1 MGFFRLLSFTE
12 VIWSPDS
19 ARNRAKSRD
28 TIAGQ
33 ERYLQNSGGQ
43 PKMHNVAG
51 FAKILN
57 GAGFAKILNGAGF
70 AKILNG
76 AGFVTRARL

>member
-1 MGFFRLLSFTE
+1 MFRQSLFFKQR
-12 VIWSPDS
+12 
-19 ARNRAKSRD
+19 
-28 TIAGQ
+28 
-33 ERYLQNSGGQ
+33 RYLQNSGGQ

-70 AKILNG
+70 
-76 AGFVTRARL
+76 VTRARL